1 METNYSNKD
10 TVRAHLIL
18 FVVTITMIIIA
29 TGLKVQMWAT
39 NGTFYTARDEQSVVS
54 YVRDTEDPT
63 TTYTVLATGHGD
75 DIITFFP
82 KYLPWEGQNV
92 SMVRFYAETKTKK
105 FPYLAWVTPK
115 TVSISHIVGKLD
127 YTIDE
132 GDRTDQI
139 GYVRNNSIRRYTVTF
154 DKNIPH
160 YRTLSFGVLPEIGDT
175 IRFWYL
181 EIFFSREKFF
191 NLAILY

>member
-39 NGTFYTARDEQSVVS
+39 NGTFYTVRDEQSVVS

-127 YTIDE
+127 YVADDS
-132 GDRTDQI
+132 GRTE
-139 GYVRNNSIRRYTVTF
+139 YMAFVRNSPDRRYTIPVDNKT
-154 DKNIPH
+154 PH
-160 YRTLSFGVLPEIGDT
+160 YRTLSFGILPEKGDVVL
-175 IRFWYL
+175 FYYV
-181 EIFFSREKFF
+181 EIFFSRESFL